1 MSNTDKSS
9 LGKKVFTAIAV
20 LPLIVLL
27 CALNQWWP
35 DLGQFRKIWGIPFSI
50 FAVVTLL
57 LSQVAL
63 AWAYLV
69 LFDKE
74 GDSGQ

>member
-20 LPLIVLL
+20 LPLIALL

-50 FAVVTLL
+50 FAMVTLL
-57 LSQVAL
+57 LSQAAL

-69 LFDKE
+69 LFEKK

>member
-20 LPLIVLL
+20 LPLIVFL

-35 DLGQFRKIWGIPFSI
+35 DFGQFRKIWGIPFSI
-50 FAVVTLL
+50 FAMVTLL

-69 LFDKE
+69 LFEKE

>member
-1 MSNTDKSS
+1 MSNTNKSS

-35 DLGQFRKIWGIPFSI
+35 DFGQFRKIWGIPFSI
-50 FAVVTLL
+50 FAMVTLL

-69 LFDKE
+69 LFEKE

>member
-1 MSNTDKSS
+1 MSKTDKSS
-9 LGKKVFTAIAV
+9 LGRKVFTAIAV
-20 LPLIVLL
+20 LPLIVFL

-35 DLGQFRKIWGIPFSI
+35 DLGQLGKIWGIPFSI
-50 FAVVTLL
+50 FAMVALL

-69 LFDKE
+69 LFEKE